1 MRNGYI
7 ESLAPQG
14 SDVWLQAR
22 KGIITASDTPFTQK
36 GELKSIWKSYCQNKF
51 AEIIANTTANTKLL
65 EEITQTD
72 SKREYKSAL
81 MERGN
86 KREVLTVK
94 KYQLSFLKAG
104 DIILQR
110 GLIFN
115 PIELLGASIDR
126 EVKTLAEKYLIEIK
140 NPKFSTYIGYALDPQ
155 SLYRKYYIQAQIQLY
170 VTNLKKCVV
179 VADYPEMKLV
189 TATITAD
196 KNFQQNLK
204 KSLKKYKDYTLQL
217 FKVYKQYKNF

>member
-1 MRNGYI
+1 M
-7 ESLAPQG
+7 APQG

-51 AEIIANTTANTKLL
+51 AEIIASTTTNTKLL
-65 EEITQTD
+65 EELNQTD
-72 SKREYKSAL
+72 SKREYKTSL

-126 EVKTLAEKYLIEIK
+126 EVKPSTGENYLIEIK

-179 VADYPEMKLV
+179 VADYPEMELV
-189 TATITAD
+189 TITITAD
-196 KNFQQNLK
+196 KIFQQNLK
-204 KSLKKYKDYTLQL
+204 KSLKKYKNYTLQL
-217 FKVYKQYKNF
+217 FKVFNKYKNF